1 MVERNETGKSGGNV
15 APPLLSVRQAADVLA
30 TSERTI
36 WRLLGQGELIKVQIG
51 RSVRITRASVMAFI
65 ARGGAK

>member
-1 MVERNETGKSGGNV
+1 MAQNERT
-15 APPLLSVRQAADVLA
+15 PPKDATDGAQLLSVRQAAEALA

-36 WRLLGQGELIKVQIG
+36 WRLLGQGELTKVQVG
-51 RSVRITRASVMAFI
+51 RSVRITRGSVTAFI